1 MTFLSKFAPGKDAQ
15 DAKTIFAKMVTK
27 RKNRIDK
34 TSLKWYNI
42 FMHCDGL
49 GNFFLKNVTE
59 YVPGTMPEN
68 TEKG

>member
-1 MTFLSKFAPGKDAQ
+1 
-15 DAKTIFAKMVTK
+15 
-27 RKNRIDK
+27 
-34 TSLKWYNI
+34 
-42 FMHCDGL
+42 MHCDGP

>member
-1 MTFLSKFAPGKDAQ
+1 
-15 DAKTIFAKMVTK
+15 MVTK

-34 TSLKWYNI
+34 TSLKWYNT
-42 FMHCDGL
+42 FMHCDDL
-49 GNFFLKNVTE
+49 EKFFLKNVTE

>member
-1 MTFLSKFAPGKDAQ
+1 
-15 DAKTIFAKMVTK
+15 MVTK

-34 TSLKWYNI
+34 TSLKWYNV
-42 FMHCDGL
+42 FVHCDGL
-49 GNFFLKNVTE
+49 ENFFLKNVTE

>member
-1 MTFLSKFAPGKDAQ
+1 
-15 DAKTIFAKMVTK
+15 MVTK

-49 GNFFLKNVTE
+49 ENFFFKNVTE